1 MENIE
6 RSTLKNF
13 AFITV
18 SDYKGGELSDW
29 SFNLTLEESLDS
41 LLSEILC
48 ITESE
53 GLGYEGFKELISDY
67 YDTYAGRNGH
77 SFYIVTDK
85 SQIDLDEEDLKYMY
99 DKYLENE

>member
-53 GLGYEGFKELISDY
+53 GLGYEEFKELVSDY
-67 YDTYAGRNGH
+67 YDTYAGRNGR

-85 SQIDLDEEDLKYMY
+85 SQIDLDEEDLKYIY
-99 DKYLENE
+99 NKYLENE